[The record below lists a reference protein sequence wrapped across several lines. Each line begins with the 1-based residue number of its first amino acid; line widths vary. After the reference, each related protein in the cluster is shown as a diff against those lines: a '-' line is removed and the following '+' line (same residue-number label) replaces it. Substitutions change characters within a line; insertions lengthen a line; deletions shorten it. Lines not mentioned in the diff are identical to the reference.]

1 MSDLNEI
8 VLNGNAYSLASQEIG
23 DLNNLVTT
31 DKSSIVSAINEVK
44 EEISYI
50 GDSLIPMATEHYRL
64 NGNGMCSADQ
74 TAYIRK
80 YSVTSGTLLYIKASK
95 DFNGVFQWQSVAGVP
110 DSGAT
115 NPKLVGDPV
124 NNAVDGFFIVPSGAL
139 FLYVCS
145 SVNNTTNVVA
155 YGYGLSDQLESISE
169 KTDELEEHLY
179 EYSIKDRTNDT
190 SANGIFLTIRETD
203 SISEFANNT
212 TSYYFYIGDT
222 ETDYVITPKG
232 NDRLRIARTSMTKQ
246 EFESMVENR
255 TSKTL
260 GPGVDM
266 DSDPNT
272 PYVISGDGTYTAL
285 IVYVGHYG
293 SARIDPVEIAEYT
306 KETVSVAEENTI
318 SKIRQNFVVGSP
330 QIYTGSILDNDNIHS
345 LTTTDIYSIYDTLVS
360 EHPEIITR
368 ATDIGNGADGS
379 PIRHYIVRMQNPVLN
394 PARDSATLDVNIW
407 TPSYDYRSIVI
418 NAGTHGDE
426 KASVYGVAMFIKELV
441 ESSDDWALFI
451 KGNFILH
458 IIPVLNIYGFNNTQR
473 NNSNSKDINRT
484 FLDASTEEAA
494 ALTTFIQS
502 DPKIEIIIDSHN
514 DPYPVGYIGLYVQ
527 NEWATPLIQM
537 SAKIAGA
544 TKPFLTTLY
553 NDTTKSPYMLAMIQ
567 PHTYGV
573 ALDGWAG
580 KNGYIPC
587 VIEAPRSLSGGNTNY
602 GKGGNITKLLLG
614 NVIQTLGCMQ

>member
-1 MSDLNEI
+1 MSDINEI
-8 VLNGNAYSLASQEIG
+8 VLNGNAYSLEPQDIG
-23 DLNNLVTT
+23 DINDLTTT
-31 DKSSIVSAINEVK
+31 DKSSIVAAINEVN
-44 EEISYI
+44 
-50 GDSLIPMATEHYRL
+50 GRFFGGSLFPMATEHYRL

-74 TAYIRK
+74 TAYLRK

-95 DFNGVFQWQSVAGVP
+95 DFNGVFQWQSAAGVP
-110 DSGAT
+110 DTGAT

-124 NNAVDGFFIVPSGAL
+124 NDAYDGFITVPSGAL

-145 SVNNTTNVVA
+145 SVDNTTNIVA
-155 YGYGLSDQLESISE
+155 YEV
-169 KTDELEEHLY
+169 
-179 EYSIKDRTNDT
+179 
-190 SANGIFLTIRETD
+190 
-203 SISEFANNT
+203 NT
-212 TSYYFYIGDT
+212 FT
-222 ETDYVITPKG
+222 
-232 NDRLRIARTSMTKQ
+232 
-246 EFESMVENR
+246 
-255 TSKTL
+255 
-260 GPGVDM
+260 
-266 DSDPNT
+266 
-272 PYVISGDGTYTAL
+272 
-285 IVYVGHYG
+285 
-293 SARIDPVEIAEYT
+293 
-306 KETVSVAEENTI
+306 
-318 SKIRQNFVVGSP
+318 KIRQNFVVGSP
-330 QIYTGSILDNDNIHS
+330 QIYTGSILENNNIHS

-360 EHPEIITR
+360 EHPEVITR
-368 ATDIGNGADGS
+368 ATDIGNGSDGS

-394 PARDSATLDVNIW
+394 PARDSATLDINTWIS
-407 TPSYDYRSIVI
+407 SYDYRSIVI

-458 IIPVLNIYGFNNTQR
+458 IIPVLNIYGFNNTNR

-502 DPKIEIIIDSHN
+502 DPKIEIVIDSHN
-514 DPYPVGYIGLYVQ
+514 DPYPVGYIGFYIQ
-527 NEWATPLIQM
+527 NDWALPLLQM

-553 NDTTKSPYMLAMIQ
+553 NDATKSPYMLAMIQ

-580 KNGYIPC
+580 MNGYIPC
-587 VIEAPRSLSGGNTNY
+587 VIEAPRSLGGGYINY

-614 NVIQTLGCMQ
+614 NIIQTLGCMQ